1 MRIVSWAG
9 REEIALVYVVEYENG
24 KLAECVESLQ
34 PPLPR
39 DQKWVL
45 LVSTMFGCP
54 VKCKMCDA
62 GGYYQGKLSKEEILD
77 QIDFLVQKRY
87 PDRAIPADNFK
98 IQFARMGEPSLN
110 MSVLDVLDELPDRY
124 QAPGLMPSLST
135 IAPHGT
141 DPFFERLLSIKQ
153 EKYRGGKFQFQ
164 FSLHTT
170 DEELRDDII
179 PVRKWDFSRLASYG
193 ERFYQPGD
201 RKITLNFALA
211 SGMPLEPAELFRYFD
226 PDRYLVK
233 ITPLNPT
240 HNANKNGLNSFINL
254 QDTDGGGTDET
265 VHRLEQAG
273 YQVIISIGEMEENAI
288 GSNCGQY
295 VLRHLQS
302 QELIQDAYS
311 YDLQDF
317 DA

>member
-1 MRIVSWAG
+1 MKVVASAG
-9 REEIALVYVVEYENG
+9 REDIAVVYVVEFENG

-62 GGYYQGKLSKEEILD
+62 GGYFEGKLDKKDILD
-77 QIDFLVQKRY
+77 QIDFLVKKRY
-87 PDRAIPADNFK
+87 PGGVIPAGNFK
-98 IQFARMGEPSLN
+98 IQFARMGEPALN
-110 MSVLDVLDELPDRY
+110 MNVLDVLDELPGRY
-124 QAPGLMPSLST
+124 QAPGLIPSLST

-141 DPFFERLLSIKQ
+141 DQFFERLLTIKQ
-153 EKYRGGKFQFQ
+153 KHYSGGKFQFQ

-170 DEELRDDII
+170 DEKIRDEII
-179 PVRKWDFSRLASYG
+179 PVRKWNFTDLARYG
-193 ERFYQPGD
+193 ERFYWTGD

-211 SGMPLEPAELFRYFD
+211 KGNPLESDVLLRYFD
-226 PDRYLVK
+226 PARYLVK

-240 HNANKNGLNSFINL
+240 HNAEKHGLDSHLGF
-254 QDTDGGGTDET
+254 QDIDGGISDDT
-265 VHRLEQAG
+265 VRRLEQAG
-273 YQVIISIGEMEENAI
+273 YQVIVSIGELEENAI

-295 VLRHLQS
+295 VLRHLQAQKS
-302 QELIQDAYS
+302 LQDAYS

-317 DA
+317 TG

>member
-1 MRIVSWAG
+1 MKVVASAG
-9 REEIALVYVVEYENG
+9 REDIAVVYVVEFENG

-62 GGYYQGKLSKEEILD
+62 GGYFEGKLDKKDILD
-77 QIDFLVQKRY
+77 QIDFLVKKRY
-87 PDRAIPADNFK
+87 PGGVIPAGNFK
-98 IQFARMGEPSLN
+98 IQFARMGEPALN
-110 MSVLDVLDELPDRY
+110 MNVLDVLEELPGRY

-135 IAPHGT
+135 IGPHGT
-141 DPFFERLLSIKQ
+141 DQFFERLLAIKQ
-153 EKYRGGKFQFQ
+153 EHYSGGKFQFQ

-170 DEELRDDII
+170 DEKIRDEII
-179 PVRKWDFSRLASYG
+179 PVRKWNFTDLARYG
-193 ERFYQPGD
+193 ERFYRPGD

-211 SGMPLEPAELFRYFD
+211 KGNPLEPDVLLQYFD
-226 PDRYLVK
+226 PARYLVK

-240 HNANKNGLNSFINL
+240 HNAEKHGLDSHLVL
-254 QDTDGGGTDET
+254 QNIDGEGPDET
-265 VHRLEQAG
+265 VRRLEQAG
-273 YQVIISIGEMEENAI
+273 YQVIVSIGELEENAI

-295 VLRHLQS
+295 VLRHLKA
-302 QELIQDAYS
+302 QESLHQAYS

-317 DA
+317 TG